1 MEYDKSSVKNS
12 EVDARIQEG
21 DIVIFLESQGT
32 VDGKPSAGTTSAQIS
47 LIHQLHRDGDK
58 VILADVGDN
67 NLNNFIVPG
76 SSIGYVRTSELVP
89 FRTVADGAFVPGDE
103 EIEKEE
109 PVSIRIGK
117 KDGSA
122 YMVDGIC
129 KGYDW
134 HIDGYRV
141 SVKNEE
147 GLEAMLQVGKD
158 NVEIRKDSTIEDF
171 TEFWLEH
178 SKKRPPYPSTYDNS
192 QVMQIVSREPELI
205 KKYLPMIK
213 EAKDVYKIL
222 EIIDKNPMVA
232 HKLFDILT
240 EIPELIDVYAKF
252 ALRVPYLY
260 QNAEEG
266 REYHSEPTRISTS
279 PDPEF
284 IRNKLN
290 NIKEIEHKLETYL
303 EGREYAIIAEPL
315 DGLAFVSIVPI
326 KGRSGT
332 DGVSILIAPGK
343 GNDFVSVA
351 IRVFSNGTVDSGL
364 KYNDW
369 YDLGYM
375 FKENPAIDEE
385 EFLNALVN
393 NVPMSD
399 EMNLALEKSGR
410 SNGKHGKFERLVL
423 RSEE

>member
-1 MEYDKSSVKNS
+1 MDMEKPPILTSV
-12 EVDARIQEG
+12 ERPIEEG
-21 DIVIFLESQGT
+21 DFVLVLESAVLPAT
-32 VDGKPSAGTTSAQIS
+32 KPDISTTQALIS
-47 LIHQLHRDGDK
+47 QVRQKYHGQDK
-58 VILADVGDN
+58 VILAE
-67 NLNNFIVPG
+67 PG
-76 SSIGYVRTSELVP
+76 ENINTSIPEGSTTGYIRTSMLVP
-89 FRTVADGAFVPGDE
+89 FRVEADETFKSSDE
-103 EIEKEE
+103 EIEKGE

-122 YMVDGIC
+122 YIVDGIC
-129 KGYDW
+129 RGYDW

-147 GLEAMLQVGKD
+147 GLEALLQINKE
-158 NVEIRKDSTIEDF
+158 NIEIRVDSTIEDF
-171 TEFWLEH
+171 SKFWREFIQMD
-178 SKKRPPYPSTYDNS
+178 PFPGIYDTS
-192 QVMQIVSREPELI
+192 QVTQIVCREPELI
-205 KKYLPMIK
+205 KKYLPLIEK
-213 EAKDVYKIL
+213 TENVYKIL
-222 EIIDKNPMVA
+222 QIIDNNPMIA
-232 HKLFDILT
+232 YKLFNIFT
-240 EIPELIDVYAKF
+240 EVPELIDVYAKF

-260 QNAEEG
+260 QDAEEG
-266 REYHSEPTRISTS
+266 REYRSEPTRISSS

-284 IRNKLN
+284 IRHKLN
-290 NIKEIEHKLETYL
+290 QIKEIENKLETYL

-326 KGRSGT
+326 KSRSGI
-332 DGVSILIAPGK
+332 DGISILIAPGK
-343 GNDFVSVA
+343 GNDFVSVV

-423 RSEE
+423 QSEE

>member
-1 MEYDKSSVKNS
+1 MEKPPILTSV
-12 EVDARIQEG
+12 ERPIEEG
-21 DIVIFLESQGT
+21 DFVLVLESAVLPAT
-32 VDGKPSAGTTSAQIS
+32 KPDISTTQALIS
-47 LIHQLHRDGDK
+47 QVRQKYHGQDK
-58 VILADVGDN
+58 VILAE
-67 NLNNFIVPG
+67 PG
-76 SSIGYVRTSELVP
+76 ENINTSIPEGSTTGYIRTSMLVP
-89 FRTVADGAFVPGDE
+89 FRVEADETFKSSDE
-103 EIEKEE
+103 EIEKGE

-122 YMVDGIC
+122 YIVDGIC
-129 KGYDW
+129 RGYDW

-147 GLEAMLQVGKD
+147 GLEALLQINKE
-158 NVEIRKDSTIEDF
+158 NIEIRVDSTIEDF
-171 TEFWLEH
+171 SKFWREFIQMD
-178 SKKRPPYPSTYDNS
+178 PFPGIYDTS
-192 QVMQIVSREPELI
+192 QVTQIVCREPELI
-205 KKYLPMIK
+205 KKYLPLIEK
-213 EAKDVYKIL
+213 TENVYKIL
-222 EIIDKNPMVA
+222 QIIDNNPMIA
-232 HKLFDILT
+232 YKLFNIFT
-240 EIPELIDVYAKF
+240 EVPELIDVYAKF

-260 QNAEEG
+260 QDAEEG
-266 REYHSEPTRISTS
+266 REYRSEPTRISSS

-284 IRNKLN
+284 IRHKLN
-290 NIKEIEHKLETYL
+290 QIKEIENKLETYL

-326 KGRSGT
+326 KSRSGI
-332 DGVSILIAPGK
+332 DGISILIAPGK
-343 GNDFVSVA
+343 GNDFVSVV

-423 RSEE
+423 QSEE